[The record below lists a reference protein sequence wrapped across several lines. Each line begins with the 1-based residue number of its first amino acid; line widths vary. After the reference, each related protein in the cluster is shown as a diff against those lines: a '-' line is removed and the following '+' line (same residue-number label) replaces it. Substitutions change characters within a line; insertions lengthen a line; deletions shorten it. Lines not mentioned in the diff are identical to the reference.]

1 MAFYR
6 LASKDALND
15 FSLASNAPPPVNG
28 HQAFLSS
35 AYEFFGLLFS
45 TRFARCLKLKL
56 FLRDAS
62 TGIAGGFRNNK
73 KTPAGQQSSGLGVFW
88 YFYILLFILTFRR
101 YPFSGSFGFP
111 DFSFFEFRIIRHF
124 WDSRILRLYRFCRF
138 VRISQFSP

>member
-73 KTPAGQQSSGLGVFW
+73 KSTVILVESRWTYGGEMGIRTPDTVVAVYTISNRAPSTSSD
-88 YFYILLFILTFRR
+88 ISPFIRSNTKNK
-101 YPFSGSFGFP
+101 Y
-111 DFSFFEFRIIRHF
+111 
-124 WDSRILRLYRFCRF
+124 
-138 VRISQFSP
+138 